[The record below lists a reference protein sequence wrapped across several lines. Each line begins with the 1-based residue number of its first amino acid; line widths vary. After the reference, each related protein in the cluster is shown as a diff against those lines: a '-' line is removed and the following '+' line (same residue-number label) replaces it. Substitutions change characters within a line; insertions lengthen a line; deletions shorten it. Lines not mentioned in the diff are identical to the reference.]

1 MHIFEYMCSSC
12 LKDFDVLELPGRIS
26 SMAGCPHCGGRDLTF
41 KFDRFE
47 ALGKKREPAPGD
59 EPDDKDEESDE
70 GEEEDAGE
78 LEDDEDGED
87 LHSPAEFN

>member
-12 LKDFDVLELPGRIS
+12 LKDFDVLELPGRAS
-26 SMAGCPHCGGRDLTF
+26 SRTGCPHCGGRDLKF

-47 ALGKKREPAPGD
+47 VLGRKPEPAPGD
-59 EPDDKDEESDE
+59 EPEDKGEES
-70 GEEEDAGE
+70 EEDEDDDE

-87 LHSPAEFN
+87 LPGPAELN